1 MSSPGDV
8 FLTCVRSAAADGATL
23 MKGLIDGGRPAL
35 FERAGSSMDPRD
47 RNLLQDSLRLLNQ
60 HEDFLCRRF
69 PELLLAEF
77 TATGAPAAKPVPVAE
92 AELRFDLLELM
103 DETQVQ
109 DRVEVARIQQ
119 AVLLATDAE
128 LAELN
133 RLVCGA
139 QGLERVYVDRNPLR
153 PEVYARSLHEVVRQ
167 TGAAAPTRLLWMQV
181 LGLALGRSLAS
192 RYQAICRSLR
202 DAGVV
207 PAPYHVT
214 QAAGGRA
221 GSPGERG
228 HGGSAPSHAAP
239 APGRGTAVQ
248 GWGGRGDAA
257 PATLDVPVS
266 SDFGDTQ
273 SATLLTLSHLRQ
285 LLAGELPDEAL
296 AQGDFAPPAA
306 GGRSNGHSGGRSVG
320 PSAPTFAPTV
330 PAAFEAL
337 AEMKQ
342 VDKVMQRLARRTAQ
356 TAGRPVDPAAV
367 SHEPESAL
375 SLRASLRREARGMG
389 QALGLEV
396 VSLMVENIVKDARLA
411 PSLRNAVGALEPALL
426 RLAMADP
433 RFFSDRQH
441 AARQLLDQV
450 TQRALGFAS
459 EKDDG
464 FAAFL
469 EPVQSAVEALAS
481 VEEVSPELFSAA
493 LSALQEDWET
503 QARRSRQLRELAL
516 QALLQA
522 EQRQQLAEQISREM
536 REREALQL
544 APSPVVAL
552 LLGPWSQVI
561 ARDRLANP
569 KEGVDPGGYVA
580 LVADLLW
587 STRIDLDR
595 AGRERLLKL
604 IPGLIARLREGL
616 SSIDYPAEKLQE
628 FLDLLMSLHQ
638 KALKPAG
645 AKPSAPPAAAKPAP
659 EQPVVDSPMPLT
671 RDELQAHFDAADASE
686 VWFVGKE
693 AQDSGFMDYE
703 ADAAVADSMIPQA
716 LDADATPASGPAQ
729 LEALTRLGAWAEL
742 SIEGHWERLQLTW
755 SSPQGSL
762 FLFSR
767 VGGTAHSMTRRT
779 LEKLAQGGQLRLVAA
794 RAVVDGALD
803 AVAQTALRN
812 SIDGVAP
819 MASGAT
825 RSDKPT

>member
-1 MSSPGDV
+1 MSSSGDV
-8 FLTCVRSAAADGATL
+8 FLTCVRSAAVDGTAL
-23 MKGLIDGGRPAL
+23 MKGLLDAGRPAL
-35 FERAGSSMDPRD
+35 FERASSSMDPRD
-47 RNLLQDSLRLLNQ
+47 RNLLQESLRLLN
-60 HEDFLCRRF
+60 HREDFLCRRF

-77 TATGAPAAKPVPVAE
+77 TATGAPAPKPVPVAE

-139 QGLERVYVDRNPLR
+139 LGLERVYVDRNPLR
-153 PEVYARSLHEVVRQ
+153 PEVYARSLHEVLRQ
-167 TGAAAPTRLLWMQV
+167 TGAAAPTRVLWLQV
-181 LGLALGRSLAS
+181 LGQALGQSLVS
-192 RYQAICRSLR
+192 RYQTISRSLR

-214 QAAGGRA
+214 QAAGTRA
-221 GSPGERG
+221 GSPGVSGRG
-228 HGGSAPSHAAP
+228 GWAPSNTAPTLAQGPAAP
-239 APGRGTAVQ
+239 GSGRRSG
-248 GWGGRGDAA
+248 
-257 PATLDVPVS
+257 ATLASLDVELTGE
-266 SDFGDTQ
+266 FGDTH

-285 LLAGELPDEAL
+285 LLAGELPDESPAPGSA
-296 AQGDFAPPAA
+296 AQPTFSERHGA
-306 GGRSNGHSGGRSVG
+306 

-337 AEMKQ
+337 AEMQQ
-342 VDKVMQRLARRTAQ
+342 VDQVMQRLTRRTAL
-356 TAGRPVDPAAV
+356 TAGRPAETTAV
-367 SHEPESAL
+367 ALESESAV
-375 SLRASLRREARGMG
+375 SLRASLRLEARGMG

-396 VSLMVENIVKDARLA
+396 VSLMVENIVNDARLA
-411 PSLRNAVGALEPALL
+411 PSVRNAVGALEPALL

-464 FAAFL
+464 FVAFL

-481 VEEVSPELFSAA
+481 AQAVSPELFSAA

-503 QARRSRQLRELAL
+503 QARRSRQLREQAL

-522 EQRQQLAEQISREM
+522 ERRQQLAEQISREM

-569 KEGVDPGGYVA
+569 EDGIDPGGYAA

-616 SSIDYPAEKLQE
+616 SGIDYPAERLQE

-645 AKPSAPPAAAKPAP
+645 TKSSAPPAAATPAP
-659 EQPVVDSPMPLT
+659 DQPAADSPLPLT

-686 VWFVGKE
+686 VWIVGKE

-703 ADAAVADSMIPQA
+703 ADAAVADSTIPQA
-716 LDADATPASGPAQ
+716 LDADATPASEPAQ
-729 LEALTRLGAWAEL
+729 LEALTRLGAWVEL

-812 SIDGVAP
+812 SIDGAAP

-825 RSDKPT
+825 RPGKPT